1 MQGVIVME
9 KIIIEV
15 DNLKCGGCANTISK
29 GILSIEGVTN
39 VSVDNENESVTYEG
53 SLSTKDLVLTKL
65 SSMGYPQKGSLSG
78 LNAGL
83 ASAKSY
89 VSCAIGKFS

>member
-1 MQGVIVME
+1 ME
-9 KIIIEV
+9 RIIIEV
-15 DNLKCGGCANTISK
+15 DNLKCGGCANTILK
-29 GILSIEGVTN
+29 GLSSIEGVTN
-39 VSVDNENESVTYEG
+39 VLVDNENESIMYEG
-53 SLSTKDLVLTKL
+53 ASSTKDLVLNKL

-83 ASAKSY
+83 ATAKSY